1 MITMETKKRKA
12 DHITTCLTKDVQ
24 FKKGNGFDAY
34 SFTHAA
40 LPELDWENISMETT
54 FLRRKFRYPFFID
67 AMTGGTRH
75 AVAINKNLAKA
86 AQQLGIGMGVG
97 SQRAMLEDPELS
109 WTYKVRDVAPDIFL
123 AGNIGASHILQHTP
137 AEIAAAVREIGADA
151 LCIHLNPAQE
161 LSQAGGHTAWRG
173 VLGSIGAICSKVK
186 VPVIAKEV
194 GCGISGHMA
203 SELAKAGVSAIDVAG
218 AGGTSWV
225 KVDVAIGGRPFS
237 SLFEWGIPT
246 ADSLVQCRKAVR
258 LPLIASGGIRNGID
272 AAKALSLGADLV
284 GMALP
289 LLRPATVSSSAVK
302 EAIEQV
308 ILELQSAMFLT
319 SSRNLHELSGKAV
332 RVS

>member
-1 MITMETKKRKA
+1 MGTQKRKV
-12 DHITTCLTKDVQ
+12 DHITTCLSKDVE
-24 FKKGNGFDAY
+24 FEKGNGFERY

-40 LPELDWENISMETT
+40 LPELDWDNISMETS
-54 FLRRKFRYPFFID
+54 FLGHKFRYPLFID
-67 AMTGGTRH
+67 AMTGGTKQ
-75 AVAINKNLAKA
+75 AVGINKNLAKA

-123 AGNIGASHILQHTP
+123 AGNIGASHILQYTP
-137 AEIAAAVREIGADA
+137 AEIACAVKDIGADA

-161 LSQAGGHTAWRG
+161 LSQPGGHTAWRG
-173 VLGSIGAICSKVK
+173 VLGSIGAISSKLK
-186 VPVIAKEV
+186 IPVIAKEV
-194 GCGISGHMA
+194 GCGISGSVA
-203 SELAKAGVSAIDVAG
+203 SELAKAGISAIDVAG

-237 SLFEWGIPT
+237 SLFDWGIPT

-258 LPLIASGGIRNGID
+258 LPLIASGGIRDGID
-272 AAKALSLGADLV
+272 AAKALSLGANLV

-302 EAIEQV
+302 TSIEQV

-332 RVS
+332 KDV